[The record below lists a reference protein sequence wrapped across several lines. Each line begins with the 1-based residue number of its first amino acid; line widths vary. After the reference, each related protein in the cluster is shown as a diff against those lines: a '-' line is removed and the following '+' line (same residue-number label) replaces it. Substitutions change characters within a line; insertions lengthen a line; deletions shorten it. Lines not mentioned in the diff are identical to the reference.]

1 MLISVYTR
9 SGGMQDASTAFV
21 TLGPQGNT
29 YILPFVIP
37 PFKSTPLCCSLI
49 INQSAF
55 IYNTA
60 HHLTRMGAMFW
71 SIIYLDHNSTQIS
84 TPLLPVHPPARKYYV
99 GL

>member
-1 MLISVYTR
+1 
-9 SGGMQDASTAFV
+9 MQDASTAFV

-29 YILPFVIP
+29 PFL
-37 PFKSTPLCCSLI
+37 STRLCCSLI

-55 IYNTA
+55 IYNTT